1 MEYSSTQLFCT
12 SPSLF
17 ILEPAIHIEEI
28 DGYDIFAHNPDEK
41 EITYS
46 IQKALKSKS
55 LKVKVTISPIRRKN
69 PTAHDFKKQCLRYF
83 ERNFEVLAQVA
94 PLILPWKKPFEL
106 KSVVDA
112 MSNWCTETNKLSVT
126 KGLVLHSFFI
136 FPHLKLYGYTEKT
149 LLDSFKIE
157 NISKTQ
163 ITVVYNPSKNS
174 ILLIRKAE
182 SEKLEDDIALAFID
196 LKMFILLFDDEL
208 KGSSMKLIPLVLT
221 NEKINLDS
229 IQLYCDLCKNHV
241 LSKEDLTKFELWF
254 EFKHYF
260 EPDTKG
266 EIREDFSKAFLAK
279 VTSITAATYIYPTF
293 VPIFTDM
300 EMMNLKVL
308 LTPEQM
314 EIFYSQH
321 KHIIIKGGF
330 GCGKT
335 IVSAAVLEKISEKL
349 EDHQKLYYI
358 CYDSRS
364 PVRNDMIRDKG
375 KVTVVHNKKGHKL
388 SELIKDIVKKE
399 KNAKE
404 VNFVVDEYD
413 SEDLKESEAAR
424 LNDIFSTTA
433 ALKEASILLNVQP
446 IEKERAINNTKQKG
460 NMFELLT
467 TMKTYQLTLS
477 MRNSVEIH
485 KLVETTKNVLS
496 KEKTIFTHQK
506 DDETDVEKNTTEVNQ
521 EKQEHLPAAE
531 SSPQVAD
538 KSKVEK
544 IDFQQD
550 SEEILKLGLDEAH
563 AVLESLQGTAKD
575 GTKTVSTFKHVMV
588 EKTGHNIKTKKP
600 GLLELGDYSEV
611 QKISPMIALLKK
623 LAIEKKDHVV
633 LHFDTVTIGI
643 PSILKFILE
652 NHFKLIGKVTTKYE
666 EFRRGGKSIL
676 ICGYAKFRG
685 LEHANITVL
694 VDRNIYFVQHYLV
707 EALARC
713 TSELNVVVLQNS
725 EILTKVIKEWKSKDL
740 VSQEI
745 IDLTLDNE
753 DYERLKLEFNNLSK
767 NNDET
772 ARSEDILSA
781 KKTIRRKR

>member
-1 MEYSSTQLFCT
+1 MET
-12 SPSLF
+12 
-17 ILEPAIHIEEI
+17 AIHIEEI

-41 EITYS
+41 DITDS

-55 LKVKVTISPIRRKN
+55 AKIQVTISPIRRKN
-69 PTAHDFKKQCLRYF
+69 PTAHDLKKQCLRYF

-112 MSNWCTETNKLSVT
+112 MSNWCTETNKLPGT

-136 FPHLKLYGYTEKT
+136 FPYLKLYGYTEKT
-149 LLDSFKIE
+149 LLDSFKIK

-174 ILLIRKAE
+174 ILLIRK
-182 SEKLEDDIALAFID
+182 SENAKLEDDIALAFID
-196 LKMFILLFDDEL
+196 LKMFILLFNDEL

-229 IQLYCDLCKNHV
+229 IELYCDLCKNHV
-241 LSKEDLTKFELWF
+241 LSKEDLIKFEPWF
-254 EFKHYF
+254 EFKQSYF
-260 EPDTKG
+260 EPDSKG
-266 EIREDFSKAFLAK
+266 ETREDFSKAFLAK
-279 VTSITAATYIYPTF
+279 VTSLTAATYIYPTF

-300 EMMNLKVL
+300 EMMSLKVL
-308 LTPEQM
+308 LTHEQM

-330 GCGKT
+330 RCGKT
-335 IVSAAVLEKISEKL
+335 IVSAPVLEKISEKL

-358 CYDSRS
+358 YYDSRS
-364 PVRNDMIRDKG
+364 PVRNDMIKDKG

-388 SELIKDIVKKE
+388 SQVIKDIVKKE

-404 VNFVVDEYD
+404 VNFVVDEYN
-413 SEDLKESEAAR
+413 SEDLKVSEAAR
-424 LNDIFSTTA
+424 LNDMFSTTE
-433 ALKEASILLNVQP
+433 ALKEAFILLNVQP
-446 IEKERAINNTKQKG
+446 IEKERAMNNTKQKG

-467 TMKTYQLTLS
+467 TMKIYQLTLS

-485 KLVETTKNVLS
+485 KLVETTKNLLS

-506 DDETDVEKNTTEVNQ
+506 VDETDVEKNATEVNQ

-538 KSKVEK
+538 KSIVEK

-550 SEEILKLGLDEAH
+550 FGENLKLGLDEAH
-563 AVLESLQGTAKD
+563 AVLESLQGTAED
-575 GTKTVSTFKHVMV
+575 GSKTVSTFEHVMV

-600 GLLELGDYSEV
+600 GLLELGYYSEI
-611 QKISPMIALLKK
+611 QKISTMIALLKK
-623 LAIEKKDHVV
+623 IEIEKKDHVV

-643 PSILKFILE
+643 PNILKFILE
-652 NHFKLIGKVTTKYE
+652 NHFKLNGKVTAKYE
-666 EFRRGGKSIL
+666 EFRLGGKSIL
-676 ICGYAKFRG
+676 ICNYAKFRG

-707 EALARC
+707 EALTRC
-713 TSELNVVVLQNS
+713 TSELYVVVLQNS

-740 VSQEI
+740 VSEEI
-745 IDLTLDNE
+745 IDLTSDNE
-753 DYERLKLEFNNLSK
+753 DYERLKVEFNNLSK
-767 NNDET
+767 NGNET